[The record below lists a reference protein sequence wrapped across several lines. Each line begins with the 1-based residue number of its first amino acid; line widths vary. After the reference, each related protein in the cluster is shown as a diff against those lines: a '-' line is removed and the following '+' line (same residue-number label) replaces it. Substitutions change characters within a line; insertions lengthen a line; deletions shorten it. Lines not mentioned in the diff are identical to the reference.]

1 MKTLFWST
9 LDGNRIRCELCRRNC
24 VLQSGER
31 GFCGVREHR
40 NGGLRSL
47 VGNTIAAVHVDPV
60 EKKPLYHYLP
70 GSKVF
75 SVGTM
80 GCNFACVFCQ
90 NADISR
96 TPARTG
102 TIGGMPMPPEAAA
115 AAALES
121 GCAAIAFTYN
131 EPTVFCEWMLETAD
145 AAAAGGLGR
154 ILVSNGYQSRDC
166 LNALRPRITAANIDL
181 KAFTDRF
188 YRERCGGARLSPVL
202 DTLKLAVSMNWWL
215 EVTTLLV
222 PGLNDDPAEL
232 RDAARFIRDELGAH
246 VPWHLSAFHP
256 CFELTDRPP
265 TPPQTVLRAC
275 EIGLAEGLWFV
286 YPGNTAFDSPTRCPG
301 CRRVVAENVNGRRR
315 ELVKQDWNG
324 VCPHCGTAV
333 PGIWQ
338 PGDSLR
344 RIPACFPAT
353 CPAS

>member
-1 MKTLFWST
+1 MKTLFWSN
-9 LDGNRIRCELCRRNC
+9 LDRNRVQCGLCCRNC
-24 VLQSGER
+24 VLLPGER

-40 NGGLRSL
+40 NGELRSL
-47 VGNTIAAVHVDPV
+47 IGNTVAAVHADPV

-80 GCNFACVFCQ
+80 GCNFACTFCQ
-90 NADISR
+90 NAGISR

-102 TIGGMPMPPEAAA
+102 TIGGTPMQPEVAAT
-115 AAALES
+115 AALQT

-131 EPTVFCEWMLETAD
+131 EPTVFFEWMLEAAD
-145 AAAAGGLGR
+145 AAATVGLGR
-154 ILVSNGYQSRDC
+154 ILVSNGYQSREC
-166 LNALRPRITAANIDL
+166 LNALRSRITAANIDL

-188 YRERCGGARLSPVL
+188 YRERCGGARLAPVL
-202 DTLKLAVSMNWWL
+202 DTLKRAASMNWWL
-215 EVTTLLV
+215 EVTTLLI

-232 RDAARFIRDELGAH
+232 RDAARFIRDELGPH

-265 TPPQTVLRAC
+265 TSPQAVLRAC
-275 EIGLAEGLWFV
+275 SIGLAEGLWFV
-286 YPGNTAFDSPTRCPG
+286 YPGNTAFGLPTCCPG
-301 CRRVVAENVNGRRR
+301 CKKNVVENVNGRRR
-315 ELVKQDWNG
+315 ALVKEDWNG
-324 VCPHCGTAV
+324 VCSHCGTTV

-338 PGDSLR
+338 AGEFLR
-344 RIPACFPAT
+344 QIPACSPAT